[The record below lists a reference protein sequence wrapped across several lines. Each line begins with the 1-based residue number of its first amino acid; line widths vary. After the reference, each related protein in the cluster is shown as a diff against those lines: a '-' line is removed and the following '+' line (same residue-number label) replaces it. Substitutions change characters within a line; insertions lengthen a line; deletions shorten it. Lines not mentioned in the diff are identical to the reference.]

1 MQSSDINMWNHN
13 AGLWAS
19 LEDQRNSNSGIA
31 SVDPT
36 APGDLYQTFGE
47 SYQYDPTM
55 GTYQSINTGKQVGH
69 PGETPVNI
77 GTPYGD
83 ALGTLLGGVVDDPV
97 DPGDI
102 GYDFGNEEGGGEG
115 AMSQGNM
122 NDGPNNG
129 VIGPDNP
136 NGGMLT
142 GPGFSM
148 TDAIQGFSMAG
159 IPGLMYGF
167 TSGVASNNAPGPPG
181 ATGADNPSDPS
192 GLGNPG
198 DNATGGVNSGLGT
211 SNSTGN
217 APSSDNSGPP
227 GATGADNPGDPSGL
241 GNPADNP
248 GAADANAGLGNSDGP
263 GGVSGDGEG
272 PGGMGPADGG
282 GW

>member
-102 GYDFGNEEGGGEG
+102 GYDIGYEEGGGEG
-115 AMSQGNM
+115 SMSQGNM

-217 APSSDNSGPP
+217 APSSDNSDPGGDAGQSGPAAG
-227 GATGADNPGDPSGL
+227 GATAGGDVGD
-241 GNPADNP
+241 GTR
-248 GAADANAGLGNSDGP
+248 GGDGP
-263 GGVSGDGEG
+263 SGDG
-272 PGGMGPADGG
+272 GG
-282 GW
+282 GGGATAGGDAGDGTRGGW